1 MRIKPASRI
10 GRILGLSALLLT
22 QSCETFDFL
31 TDTCDE
37 EFINVSWPATI
48 TRGNFTTNVTLTGA
62 VSPGNID
69 PSNFNLLKQVLAT
82 GGVEILTNVV
92 WTVNAFNV
100 NGGYIAFMHPA
111 PLSTGQTEP
120 VNLAWDGGGW
130 GVVPSA
136 RVFAPTVAVR
146 AENFNA
152 TTATGSITAVTGQP
166 LRLRIDVTTQSASG
180 ETMRL
185 QGEAQFEYRKVTS
198 NCS

>member
-1 MRIKPASRI
+1 M
-10 GRILGLSALLLT
+10 GRIAALSALFLT
-22 QSCETFDFL
+22 QSCQAFDFL
-31 TDTCDE
+31 TDNCDE
-37 EFINVSWPATI
+37 ESINVSWPATI
-48 TRGNFTTNVTLTGA
+48 TRGNLTTNVTLTGGVA
-62 VSPGNID
+62 PGNID
-69 PSNFNLLKQVLAT
+69 PSNFNLLKQVLVT
-82 GGVEILTNVV
+82 DGIEILTNVV

-130 GVVPSA
+130 GVVPSP

-146 AENFNA
+146 AESFNA
-152 TTATGSITAVTGQP
+152 TTATGSIFAVTGRP
-166 LRLRIDVTTQSASG
+166 LRLRIDVTTQNAAG

-185 QGEAQFEYRKVTS
+185 QGEAQFEYRKVSS